1 MHALKEV
8 VGEEIA
14 QRVRHICKVM
24 LSRKD
29 LMPYVL
35 MTEPPH
41 DGHHSLNM
49 AGKLF
54 PWNRSTINSNDL
66 EFLSHRVICLAS

>member
-1 MHALKEV
+1 MHALKKV

-14 QRVRHICKVM
+14 QRVRHIGKAM
-24 LSRKD
+24 LSRED

-35 MTEPPH
+35 MTEPSH

-49 AGKLF
+49 ARELF
-54 PWNRSTINSNDL
+54 PWNRSAIYSNDL
-66 EFLSHRVICLAS
+66 EFLSHRVIGLAG